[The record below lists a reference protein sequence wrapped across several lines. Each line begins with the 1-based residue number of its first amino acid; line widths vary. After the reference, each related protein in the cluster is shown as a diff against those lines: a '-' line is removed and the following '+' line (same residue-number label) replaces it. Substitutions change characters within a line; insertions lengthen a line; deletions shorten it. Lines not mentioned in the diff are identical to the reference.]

1 LPERLKLF
9 MRIVKPQHLSVLHRC
24 FERDRKA
31 YFCVTVIALVPL
43 QSEPA
48 LMSEQELWQTV
59 PELLGDT
66 PLDMSVPKS
75 GAEFLVAGDA
85 CAPGGQAVQG
95 LKVSARVGNETK
107 LLHVFGQRQWAGSK
121 ATPPVPYTRVPLAWT
136 HAFGGPNF
144 PDNTA
149 GTGHEP
155 AETPQGKQQTLPY
168 IEYPKDPSMKP
179 GKPVKPACFGALGPM
194 APQRKVFDGTYDDAW
209 LKNEYPGPPKDFD
222 WRYHCI
228 APSDQWQAEAYS
240 GTEEIELIHMHPDHP
255 QILTR
260 LPGIAPIVAF
270 RRKAAGDNELSFL
283 QPRLTTVWLF
293 PNQLRAALIWHAMM
307 QTCDEFADEI
317 DTVLVAAEWQDRP
330 KGQPH
335 YLHALNSR
343 MDPETGGLKILE
355 DEELLPE
362 GLATPN
368 AALEKYRKLLGSS
381 GVSVQR
387 LQENLQKNEAEL
399 NTKLT
404 QAFGAKA
411 VGEMQQ
417 GQVQVRQQLGLP
429 ELPAKMPQTHEEIVQ
444 ATKALQQQAA
454 AMPAMEQKLA
464 AYSAQT
470 LQQLRQEFASRGVD
484 TGVMDALSKPARL
497 PPSHQLSSVKALQ
510 DLDGAMHA
518 MEQQMERPPGDAAP
532 KITQQ
537 MKDTAH
543 AADRR
548 RPEMMRGLAHLQDK
562 PPAIEKDVALRWRE
576 SAARAKAAGQSFAGL
591 SLQGGDFSGMSLT
604 SADFSNAQLDGAD
617 FSGADLTGANFDKA
631 SLAHASFERAQLA
644 NASFIGSNL
653 GKANMQGAAASGA
666 QFKDATLANAN
677 FSATDLSGCAFS
689 GASFMDTA
697 FEGARLCQARIDN
710 SVIMRCDFTAADMSG
725 GNFTKSAFMQSQLP
739 EVNFSRSTVNSADF
753 VSCKLDGANFDEAL
767 ADNVR
772 FVSGST
778 MAGVSFRGA
787 SARRASFRG
796 LNLAHGQFANAKLD
810 SSDFGEADCSHANF
824 EHASLKNTMLMKTNL
839 QSARLRSANLMQCI
853 LQHARLFDA
862 DLSGANLFGADLSR
876 IEVNDQ
882 TQLRDAFT
890 AKARRIPLHKVAAP

>member
-1 LPERLKLF
+1 

-31 YFCVTVIALVPL
+31 YFCVTVIAFVPL
-43 QSEPA
+43 QGEPA

-95 LKVSARVGNETK
+95 LKVSARVGNTTK

-136 HAFGGPNF
+136 HAYGGANF

-155 AETPQGKQQTLPY
+155 AQTPQGKQQTLPY

-194 APQRKVFDGTYDDAW
+194 APQRKIFDGTYDDAW
-209 LKNEYPGPPKDFD
+209 LKGEYPGPPKDFD

-260 LPGIAPIVAF
+260 LPGIAPVVAF
-270 RRKAAGDNELSFL
+270 RRKAVGDNALSFL
-283 QPRLTTVWLF
+283 QPRLTTAWFF
-293 PNQLRAALIWHAMM
+293 PNQLRAALIWHSMI
-307 QTCDEFADEI
+307 QTRDEFADEI
-317 DTVLVAAEWQDRP
+317 NTVLVAAEWQDKP
-330 KGQPH
+330 KGQAH

-343 MDPETGGLKILE
+343 MDPDMGGLKILE

-368 AALEKYRKLLGSS
+368 ASLEKYQKLLGSS

-417 GQVQVRQQLGLP
+417 RQVQLRQQLGLP
-429 ELPAKMPQTHEEIVQ
+429 DMPAKMPQTQKEIVE
-444 ATKALQQQAA
+444 AAKALQQQAA
-454 AMPAMEQKLA
+454 AMPAIEQKLA

-470 LQQLRQEFASRGVD
+470 LQQMRQEFSSRGMD
-484 TGVMDALSKPARL
+484 TGVIDALSKPPKL
-497 PPSHQLSSVKALQ
+497 PPLQQLSSVKALE
-510 DLDGAMHA
+510 DLEGAMHA
-518 MEQQMERPPGDAAP
+518 LEQQAGRPLGDATP
-532 KITQQ
+532 KVTRQ
-537 MKDTAH
+537 MKDMAQ
-543 AADRR
+543 AADRH

-562 PPAIEKDVALRWRE
+562 PPAVQPDVAARWRI

-591 SLQGGDFSGMSLT
+591 SLQGGDFSGMSLPN
-604 SADFSNAQLDGAD
+604 ADFSGAQLDGAD

-631 SLAHASFERAQLA
+631 TLAHASFEGAQLA

-666 QFKDATLANAN
+666 LFKEATLTNTN
-677 FSATDLSGCAFS
+677 FSAADLSGCAFA
-689 GASFMDTA
+689 GASFMETV
-697 FEGARLCQARIDN
+697 FQGARLCQARVDN
-710 SVIMRCDFTAADMSG
+710 CVIMRCDFAKADLSG
-725 GNFTKSAFMQSQLP
+725 GDFTKSSFIESQLP
-739 EVNFSRSTVNSADF
+739 AANFSRSTLSSADF
-753 VSCKLDGANFDEAL
+753 VACKLDGANFDEAS
-767 ADNVR
+767 ADNAR
-772 FVSGST
+772 FVHGST
-778 MAGVSFRGA
+778 MTNVSFRGA
-787 SARRASFRG
+787 SAQRASFRG
-796 LNLAHGQFANAKLD
+796 LNLARSQFAGAKLD
-810 SSDFGEADCSHANF
+810 SSDFSEADCSHANF
-824 EHASLKNTMLMKTNL
+824 EHASLKNALLMKTNF
-839 QSARLRSANLMQCI
+839 QSARLACANLMQCI
-853 LQHARLFDA
+853 LQHAQLFDA

-876 IEVNDQ
+876 IDVNEK
-882 TQLRDAFT
+882 TQLRDTFT
-890 AKARRIPLHKVAAP
+890 AKARRIPAHKVAAP